1 MCLLLA
7 DQRVR
12 GFLLCFCDVL
22 SIACM
27 QADGSDLAIVLHCK
41 DVLSALAQT
50 PTFREAWEH
59 KAKRAYQHT
68 RKTFYFVQF

>member
-1 MCLLLA
+1 
-7 DQRVR
+7 
-12 GFLLCFCDVL
+12 
-22 SIACM
+22 M